1 MEIIDDEYSSDS
13 TISYMTNYSND
24 SFIFNNDELIILQK
38 PEDIRPKILS
48 ITSVLNLNL
57 SSNLNLKNIS
67 QKIKSNEYE
76 QNYTNK
82 ALILRTKNI
91 LINIYPNGKIILSG
105 AKSEKESKKYFY
117 KIAKLF
123 KKCSSKEINKD
134 FECKQFT

>member
-82 ALILRTKNI
+82 ALILKTKNI
-91 LINIYPNGKIILSG
+91 LINIYPNGKII
-105 AKSEKESKKYFY
+105 
-117 KIAKLF
+117 I
-123 KKCSSKEINKD
+123 
-134 FECKQFT
+134 